1 MDASSNNV
9 PRHVGIILDGN
20 RRFAQK
26 LMLKPWQGHEWGAK
40 KVEKVL
46 DWCKELNIKELT
58 LYAFSIEN
66 FNRPKE
72 EFDYLM
78 KIFNKEFSRLID
90 DPRLHKEQIK
100 IRFIGRIHMF
110 PEEIQELMLKL
121 MDITKDH
128 EGYILNFAMAYG
140 GRSEVVDATKKIAE
154 LVQTGRMTVEEI
166 NEETFSKQLYM
177 SDDVDLVIRTGGE
190 KRTSNFLPYQ
200 GAYAEWIYLEK
211 MWPEFEKDDFMSCI
225 EEFKKRKRRFGR

>member
-26 LMLKPWQGHEWGAK
+26 LMLKPWHGHEWGAK
-40 KVEKVL
+40 KVEKL
-46 DWCKELNIKELT
+46 LEWCNELNIKELT

-78 KIFNKEFSRLID
+78 KIFNKEFSKMVE
-90 DPRLHKEQIK
+90 DPRLQKEQIK
-100 IRFIGRIHMF
+100 IRFIGRISMF
-110 PEEIQELMLKL
+110 PKEIQELMLKL
-121 MDITKDH
+121 MDITKNHD
-128 EGYILNFAMAYG
+128 GYILNFAMAYG

-154 LVQTGRMTVEEI
+154 LVKNGEIDIDDI

-211 MWPEFEKDDFMSCI
+211 MWPEFEKEDFMSCI

>member
-26 LMLKPWQGHEWGAK
+26 LMLKPWHGHEWGAK

-46 DWCKELNIKELT
+46 EWCKELNIKELT

-78 KIFNKEFSRLID
+78 KIFNKEFTTLIE

-110 PEEIQELMLKL
+110 PEEIRELMLKL
-121 MDITKDH
+121 MDITKNHD
-128 EGYILNFAMAYG
+128 GYILNFAMAYG

-154 LVQTGRMTVEEI
+154 LVKNGEIDIDDI

-200 GAYAEWIYLEK
+200 GAYAEWVYLEK

>member
-46 DWCKELNIKELT
+46 EWCKELDIKELT

-78 KIFNKEFSRLID
+78 KIFNKEFARLID
-90 DPRLHKEQIK
+90 DSRLHKEQIK
-100 IRFIGRIHMF
+100 IRFIGRINMF
-110 PEEIQELMLKL
+110 PKEIQELMLKL
-121 MDITKDH
+121 MDITRGH
-128 EGYILNFAMAYG
+128 ERHILNFAMAYG
-140 GRSEVVDATKKIAE
+140 GRSEIVDATKKIAE
-154 LVQTGRMTVEEI
+154 LVKSGEIDINDI
-166 NEETFSKQLYM
+166 NEDMFSKQLYIN
-177 SDDVDLVIRTGGE
+177 DDVDMVIRTGGE

-200 GAYAEWIYLEK
+200 GAYAEWMYLEK
-211 MWPEFEKDDFMSCI
+211 MWPEFEKEDFISCI